1 MKINCIEKNE
11 KALSWLKGNLDEER
25 LLHSLGC
32 AQCAVEL
39 AQKFKLDEKRAY
51 IAGLLHD
58 CAKCLDKEK
67 MMEIALNLNLDKD
80 ELSNSNVLHAPVS
93 AYLAET
99 EFGITDKEILA
110 SIRWHTLGR
119 INMSLFEKVIYLAD
133 KIEPNTRDSDY
144 RASILRLLE
153 EKDGLD
159 KALLLCYKET
169 IKSLVRRNLKLCQSA
184 IDTYNSML

>member
-1 MKINCIEKNE
+1 MKMNCIEKNE

-39 AQKFKLDEKRAY
+39 AQKFKIDEKKAY

-67 MMEIALNLNLDKD
+67 MMKIAKTLNLKED

-119 INMSLFEKVIYLAD
+119 IDMSLFEKVIYLAD

-169 IKSLVRRNLKLCQSA
+169 IKGLVRRNLKLCQSA